1 MGYRGSNS
9 AIGKSIVV
17 KEQRVY
23 GSYFGSVN
31 PRLRCI
37 LTGLERDYLIKPFN
51 RLCSTA
57 HAKVGLAQISNP
69 INRSLALYSSLAA
82 NKLGKL
88 DPFFITGFT
97 DAEGSFLLSIRSSD
111 KYTSK

>member
-1 MGYRGSNS
+1 MGNRGSKS
-9 AIGKSIVV
+9 AIGKSVV

-23 GSYFGSVN
+23 GSYFGYMD

-51 RLCSTA
+51 GLCSTA
-57 HAKVGLAQISNP
+57 YVKVGLARISNS
-69 INRSLALYSSLAA
+69 INRSVALYSSLAT

-88 DPFFITGFT
+88 DPFFVTGFT
-97 DAEGSFLLSIRSSD
+97 DAEGSFILRIRSSD